1 MSRLCNYEQN
11 GGCGHK
17 IGLYYDDQVVD
28 LNRAL
33 DDIGYTGTV
42 GSVID
47 VLEGTLELKKAVE
60 YAYCKSYE
68 KADYVYSVCDITIL
82 PPVEKPG
89 KFICL
94 AGNYM
99 EHLEESYG
107 KGKVTAPKDIHVFV
121 KSSSSLIGPYDDIIA
136 AESVVMLDYELELG
150 IVIGKRGR
158 YIPENKAAEH
168 IGGYFVA
175 NDVSDRAYMPEIPGG
190 RIHWY
195 AMKAQD
201 NFAPFGPCIFL
212 NDMETEKRI
221 SDFKM
226 QIYVNGKLCQSV
238 DPINMIF
245 KPEQIISRLSK
256 WVTLEPGDLIITG
269 TPAGNAWSR
278 KSFLK
283 EGDVVEARM
292 DHVGAIKNR
301 IVFEQEIYRC

>member
-1 MSRLCNYEQN
+1 MSRLCSYKLN
-11 GGCGHK
+11 GVRQ
-17 IGLYYDDQVVD
+17 IGMYYDDHVVD

-42 GSVID
+42 GSIIN
-47 VLEGTLELKKAVE
+47 VLEGILELKKAVE
-60 YAYCKSYE
+60 CAYGKNHDN
-68 KADYVYSVCDITIL
+68 ADYVYSVCDITIL

-99 EHLEESYG
+99 EHLEENYG
-107 KGKVTAPKDIHVFV
+107 KSKISTPKDIHVFI
-121 KSSSSLIGPYDDIIA
+121 KSSTSIIGPYDDIVVA
-136 AESVVMLDYELELG
+136 KSVAMLDYELELG
-150 IVIGKRGR
+150 VVIGKRGR
-158 YIPENKAAEH
+158 YIPENRAAEH

-175 NDVSDRAYMPEIPGG
+175 NDVSDRTYMPEVPGG
-190 RIHWY
+190 RVHWY

-201 NFAPFGPCIFL
+201 NFAPHGPCIFL
-212 NDMETEKRI
+212 YNPGKCI

-226 QIYVNGKLCQSV
+226 EIYVNEELRQSV
-238 DPINMIF
+238 DPVNMIF

-292 DHVGAIKNR
+292 DHVGVIKNR